1 MLKEL
6 SAVVLNLYRGTREQP
21 ADAFQDWA
29 FEQVKAVLP
38 FDSALWL
45 TGTLLNDQHVTHSQ
59 LFHRQPPQLL
69 TDWARCKDKA
79 VFAVKVFG
87 SPGITFNCVT
97 SMEFGSELA
106 EHSRRYNVEH
116 ILATSSIDPVSSLH
130 ELISIYRADLDKP
143 FSEEERLLQQSLV
156 PHLAE
161 TWRINRLT
169 HLSKVNQPLGVAN
182 SHAAAADTKGILH
195 LIEPG
200 FTRLLLDEW
209 PEWRGPRLP
218 DKLVDQ
224 IENQDKRFTGN
235 TLVIHLSRLNDQML
249 LHGRKKSRV
258 DTLSKREREMAN
270 HFSNGHTYKEI
281 AQSLSLSPATVR
293 NHLSTVY
300 AKLGI
305 GNKAELVNLLRNYD

>member
-21 ADAFQDWA
+21 VDAFQDWV
-29 FEQVKAVLP
+29 FEQVKTVLS
-38 FDSALWL
+38 FDSAVWL

-59 LFHRQPPQLL
+59 LFHRQPPQLF

-97 SMEFGSELA
+97 SMEFGPELA
-106 EHSRRYNVEH
+106 EHSRRYSIEH

-143 FSEEERLLQQSLV
+143 FSEEERLFQQSLV

-169 HLSKVNQPLGVAN
+169 HLSKVTQPLGVAN
-182 SHAAAADTKGILH
+182 SHAAVVDTKGILH

-218 DKLVDQ
+218 DKLVAQ

-235 TLVIHLSRLNDQML
+235 TLVTHLSNLNDQIL

-258 DTLSKREREMAN
+258 DALSKREREMAN
-270 HFSNGHTYKEI
+270 HFSTGHTYKEI

-293 NHLSTVY
+293 NHLSKVY
-300 AKLGI
+300 TKLGV